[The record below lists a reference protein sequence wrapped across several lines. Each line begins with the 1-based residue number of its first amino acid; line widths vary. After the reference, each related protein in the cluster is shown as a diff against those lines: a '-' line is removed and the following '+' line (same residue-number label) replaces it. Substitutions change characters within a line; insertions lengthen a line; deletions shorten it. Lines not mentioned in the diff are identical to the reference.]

1 MALDAMSR
9 LQLTTA
15 GGCGEPGIESSI
27 RCVVLGGFTPG
38 TPVSTPKEKNKRE
51 KERKIKE
58 KKERKIK
65 RERK

>member
-38 TPVSTPKEKNKRE
+38 TPVSTPKEKNKKRKRKKNKRE
-51 KERKIKE
+51 KRKKN
-58 KKERKIK
+58 
-65 RERK
+65 